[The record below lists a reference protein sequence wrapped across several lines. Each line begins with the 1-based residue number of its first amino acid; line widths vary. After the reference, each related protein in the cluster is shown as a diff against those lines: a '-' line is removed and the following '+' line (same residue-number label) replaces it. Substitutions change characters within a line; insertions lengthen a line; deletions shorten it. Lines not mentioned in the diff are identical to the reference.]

1 VILGYKK
8 NSRLP
13 SYSNIEVWTT
23 VHAGMSIVC
32 ASLPIFRPLL
42 RRVGECEFMS
52 RLSSMLSIQK
62 ETSKDG
68 RRPTKRRLRRPSA
81 NTNIWR
87 LVFKVKASSAF
98 VTTSS
103 TKRQES
109 AFVEPT
115 IYQLP
120 TVSVKE
126 QHDSLTAQWAK
137 FSETSDRVH

>member
-1 VILGYKK
+1 
-8 NSRLP
+8 
-13 SYSNIEVWTT
+13 
-23 VHAGMSIVC
+23 M
-32 ASLPIFRPLL
+32 
-42 RRVGECEFMS
+42 M
-52 RLSSMLSIQK
+52 SIQK

-120 TVSVKE
+120 TVSVEE